1 MRDNRKKSKSLS
13 LRARMMITSSILIAV
28 SMLSVIIFDYINNN
42 SYSEHL
48 LVKEAQKITETI
60 TARTNDWLQN
70 NVTLAEYIAKSMVF
84 NDTKDFGKYMDM
96 LNTFDERPEVIQV
109 LIGFDDGTT
118 YTSKSVTSLPKDW
131 HAQDR
136 PWYKNAM
143 LTDKPVLSNPYED
156 KITNN
161 PCISVS
167 FKITAADGTKG
178 AICIDYNLSVL
189 SSILDK
195 SKDTEL
201 NGFINIIDSDG
212 NIVLGSK
219 AEYTTESFIKILPY
233 YADVAEQLKTSAG
246 APIKVT
252 DDKGNDWIS
261 FSNKTSDFDWY
272 VLYRIPGETFFATQV
287 ANMIKS
293 LIVGAVLTIIAILL
307 SMFTVNQSLH
317 KLVKFQQTMIDASSN
332 NDLTIRIPVETDD
345 ELGKIAESMNQ
356 FISKVQEIVVAVRNA
371 TIEVAS
377 SNNELAATMEELS
390 TTFDS
395 QAEQVENMVNSMGQ
409 VGDVFKS
416 TSMALSENMQSLE
429 STATMSK
436 EETQKLEVVAKDMEE
451 IETDT
456 VTLSN
461 SIDSL
466 TESSSQI
473 GEIINVINDIAD
485 QTNLLAL
492 NAAIEAARAGE
503 AGRGF
508 AVVADEVRKLAERTT
523 KATGEIKEIIGTLQQ
538 ESASAGDAM
547 KHSTNS
553 VKVGAGNIGEVTKEI
568 KKVTTEVD
576 SLYTHMQPVA
586 KSVDE
591 QQATV
596 QTVVDNAQV
605 IAAGIE
611 ESNAAVSEVNK
622 TVSHLQQRTEGL
634 KQLIEQFK
642 A

>member
-1 MRDNRKKSKSLS
+1 MKQGKIISKSLS
-13 LRARMMITSSILIAV
+13 LRARMMITSAVLITAG
-28 SMLSVIIFDYINNN
+28 MLSVIIFDYINN
-42 SYSEHL
+42 SRYSESL
-48 LVKEAQKITETI
+48 LIKEAQKITETI

-96 LNTFDERPEVIQV
+96 LNAFDERPEVIQV
-109 LIGFDDGTT
+109 LIGFDDGTL
-118 YTSKSVTSLPKDW
+118 YTSKSVTSLPDGW
-131 HAQDR
+131 YAPDR

-143 LTDKPVLSNPYED
+143 LTDKPVLSNPYID
-156 KITNN
+156 SITET

-201 NGFINIIDSDG
+201 NGFINIIDSDS

-219 AEYTTESFIKILPY
+219 ANYTTESFIKILPY
-233 YADVAEQLKTSAG
+233 YAGVAEQLKTSAG

-293 LIVGAVLTIIAILL
+293 LIVGAILTIIAIIL
-307 SMFTVNQSLH
+307 SMFTVNRSLH

-356 FISKVQEIVVAVRNA
+356 FIAKVQEIVVAVRNA

-377 SNNELAATMEELS
+377 SNNQLAATMEELS

-395 QAEQVENMVNSMGQ
+395 QAEQVENMVQSMGQ
-409 VGDVFKS
+409 VGDVFKN
-416 TSMALSENMQSLE
+416 TSMALSENMNSLE
-429 STATMSK
+429 STAAMSK
-436 EETQKLEVVAKDMEE
+436 EETQKLEVVAKDMTE

-523 KATGEIKEIIGTLQQ
+523 KATGEIAGIITTLQQ
-538 ESASAGDAM
+538 ESESAGVAM
-547 KHSTNS
+547 KHSSES
-553 VKVGAGNIGEVTKEI
+553 VKIGAGNIGEVTAEI
-568 KKVTTEVD
+568 KKVTVEVND
-576 SLYTHMQPVA
+576 LYTHMRPVA

-591 QQATV
+591 QQETV

-611 ESNAAVSEVNK
+611 ESNAAVSEVNR

>member
-96 LNTFDERPEVIQV
+96 LNIFDERPEVIQV
-109 LIGFDDGTT
+109 LIGFDDGTI

-143 LTDKPVLSNPYED
+143 LTDKPVLSNPYID
-156 KITNN
+156 RITET

-219 AEYTTESFIKILPY
+219 ANYTTESFIKILPY
-233 YADVAEQLKTSAG
+233 YAGVAEQLKTSAG

-293 LIVGAVLTIIAILL
+293 LIVSAILTIIAIIL
-307 SMFTVNQSLH
+307 SMFTVNRSLQ
-317 KLVKFQQTMIDASSN
+317 KLVTFQKMMIDASSN
-332 NDLTIRIPVETDD
+332 NDLTVRIPVETDD

-356 FISKVQEIVVAVRNA
+356 FIAKVQEIVVAVRNA

-377 SNNELAATMEELS
+377 SNNQLAATMEELS

-395 QAEQVENMVNSMGQ
+395 QAEQVENMVHSMGQ
-409 VGDVFKS
+409 VGDVFKN
-416 TSMALSENMQSLE
+416 TSMALSENMNSLE
-429 STATMSK
+429 STASMSK
-436 EETQKLEVVAKDMEE
+436 EETQKLEVVAKDMTE

-523 KATGEIKEIIGTLQQ
+523 KATGEIAGIITTLQQ
-538 ESASAGDAM
+538 ESESAGVAM
-547 KHSTNS
+547 KHSSDS
-553 VKVGAGNIGEVTKEI
+553 VKIGAGNIGEVTAEI
-568 KKVTTEVD
+568 KKVTVEVND
-576 SLYTHMQPVA
+576 LYTHMKPVA

-591 QQATV
+591 QQETV

>member
-96 LNTFDERPEVIQV
+96 LNAFDERPEVIQV
-109 LIGFDDGTT
+109 LIGFDDGTL
-118 YTSKSVTSLPKDW
+118 YTSKSVTSLPDGW
-131 HAQDR
+131 YAPDR

-143 LTDKPVLSNPYED
+143 LTDKPVLSNPYID
-156 KITNN
+156 GITKN

-219 AEYTTESFIKILPY
+219 AEYTTKSFIKILPY

-252 DDKGNDWIS
+252 DQQGKDWIS

-272 VLYRIPGETFFATQV
+272 VLYRIPGETFYATQV

-293 LIVGAVLTIIAILL
+293 LIVGAILTIIAIIL
-307 SMFTVNQSLH
+307 SMFTVNRSLQ
-317 KLVKFQQTMIDASSN
+317 KLVKFQKMMIDASSN
-332 NDLTIRIPVETDD
+332 NDLTVRIPVETDD

-356 FISKVQEIVVAVRNA
+356 FIAKVQEIVVAVRNA

-377 SNNELAATMEELS
+377 SNNQLAATMEELS

-395 QAEQVENMVNSMGQ
+395 QAEQVENMVQSMGQ
-409 VGDVFKS
+409 VGDVFKN
-416 TSMALSENMQSLE
+416 TSMALSENMNSLE
-429 STATMSK
+429 STASMSK
-436 EETQKLEVVAKDMEE
+436 EETQKLEVVAKDMTE

-523 KATGEIKEIIGTLQQ
+523 KATGEIAGIITTLQQ
-538 ESASAGDAM
+538 ESESAGVAM
-547 KHSTNS
+547 KHSSDS
-553 VKVGAGNIGEVTKEI
+553 VKIGAGNIGEVTAEI
-568 KKVTTEVD
+568 KKVTVEVND
-576 SLYTHMQPVA
+576 LYTHMKPVA

-591 QQATV
+591 QQETV

-611 ESNAAVSEVNK
+611 ESNAAVSEVNR

>member
-1 MRDNRKKSKSLS
+1 MRDNGKKSKSLS

-96 LNTFDERPEVIQV
+96 LNAFDERPEVIQV
-109 LIGFDDGTT
+109 LIGFDDGTL
-118 YTSKSVTSLPKDW
+118 YTSKSVTSLPDGW
-131 HAQDR
+131 YAPDR

-143 LTDKPVLSNPYED
+143 LTDKPVLSNPYID
-156 KITNN
+156 RITET

-219 AEYTTESFIKILPY
+219 ANYTTESFIKILPY
-233 YADVAEQLKTSAG
+233 YAGVAEQLKTSAG

-409 VGDVFKS
+409 VGDVFKN

>member
-1 MRDNRKKSKSLS
+1 MKQGKITSKSLS
-13 LRARMMITSSILIAV
+13 LRARMMITSAVLITAG
-28 SMLSVIIFDYINNN
+28 MLSVIIFDYINN
-42 SYSEHL
+42 SRYSESL
-48 LVKEAQKITETI
+48 LIKEAQKITETI

-96 LNTFDERPEVIQV
+96 LNAFDERPEVIQV
-109 LIGFDDGTT
+109 LIGFDDGTL
-118 YTSKSVTSLPKDW
+118 YTSKSVTSLPDGW
-131 HAQDR
+131 YAPDR

-143 LTDKPVLSNPYED
+143 LTDKPVLSNPYID
-156 KITNN
+156 SITET

-201 NGFINIIDSDG
+201 NGFINIIDSDS

-219 AEYTTESFIKILPY
+219 ANYTTESFIKILPY
-233 YADVAEQLKTSAG
+233 YAGVAEQLKTSAG

-293 LIVGAVLTIIAILL
+293 LIVGAILTIIAIIL
-307 SMFTVNQSLH
+307 SMFTVNRSLH

-356 FISKVQEIVVAVRNA
+356 FIAKVQEIVVAVRNA

-377 SNNELAATMEELS
+377 SNNQLAATMEELS

-395 QAEQVENMVNSMGQ
+395 QAEQVENMVQSMGQ
-409 VGDVFKS
+409 VGDVFKN
-416 TSMALSENMQSLE
+416 TSMALSENMNSLE
-429 STATMSK
+429 STAAMSK
-436 EETQKLEVVAKDMEE
+436 EETQKLEVVAKDMTE

-523 KATGEIKEIIGTLQQ
+523 KATGEIAGIITTLQQ
-538 ESASAGDAM
+538 ESESAGVAM
-547 KHSTNS
+547 KHSSES
-553 VKVGAGNIGEVTKEI
+553 VKIGAGNIGEVTAEI
-568 KKVTTEVD
+568 KKVTVEVND
-576 SLYTHMQPVA
+576 LYTHMRPVA

-591 QQATV
+591 QQETV

-611 ESNAAVSEVNK
+611 ESNAAVSEVNR

>member
-96 LNTFDERPEVIQV
+96 LNAFDERPEVIQV
-109 LIGFDDGTT
+109 LIGFDDGTL
-118 YTSKSVTSLPKDW
+118 YTSKSVTSLPDGW
-131 HAQDR
+131 YAPDR

-143 LTDKPVLSNPYED
+143 LTDKPVLSNPYID
-156 KITNN
+156 RITET

-219 AEYTTESFIKILPY
+219 AEYTTEGFIKILPY

-252 DDKGNDWIS
+252 DQQGKDWIS

-293 LIVGAVLTIIAILL
+293 LIVGAILTIIAIIL
-307 SMFTVNQSLH
+307 SMFTVNRSLQ
-317 KLVKFQQTMIDASSN
+317 KLVKFQKMMIDASSN
-332 NDLTIRIPVETDD
+332 NDLTVRIPVETDD

-356 FISKVQEIVVAVRNA
+356 FIAKVQEIVVAVRNA

-377 SNNELAATMEELS
+377 SNNQLAATMEELS

-395 QAEQVENMVNSMGQ
+395 QAEQVENMVQSMGQ
-409 VGDVFKS
+409 VGDVFKN
-416 TSMALSENMQSLE
+416 TSMALSENMNSLE
-429 STATMSK
+429 STASMSK
-436 EETQKLEVVAKDMEE
+436 EETQKLEVVAKDMTE

-523 KATGEIKEIIGTLQQ
+523 KATGEIAGIITTLQQ
-538 ESASAGDAM
+538 ESESAGVAM
-547 KHSTNS
+547 KHSSDS
-553 VKVGAGNIGEVTKEI
+553 VKIGAGNIGEVTAEI
-568 KKVTTEVD
+568 KKVTVEVND
-576 SLYTHMQPVA
+576 LYTHMKPVA

-591 QQATV
+591 QQETV

>member
-1 MRDNRKKSKSLS
+1 
-13 LRARMMITSSILIAV
+13 
-28 SMLSVIIFDYINNN
+28 
-42 SYSEHL
+42 
-48 LVKEAQKITETI
+48 
-60 TARTNDWLQN
+60 
-70 NVTLAEYIAKSMVF
+70 
-84 NDTKDFGKYMDM
+84 
-96 LNTFDERPEVIQV
+96 
-109 LIGFDDGTT
+109 
-118 YTSKSVTSLPKDW
+118 
-131 HAQDR
+131 
-136 PWYKNAM
+136 M
-143 LTDKPVLSNPYED
+143 LTDKPVLSNPYID
-156 KITNN
+156 GITKN

-219 AEYTTESFIKILPY
+219 AEYTTKSFIKILPY
-233 YADVAEQLKTSAG
+233 YAGVAEQLKTSAG

-293 LIVGAVLTIIAILL
+293 LIVSAILTIIAIIL
-307 SMFTVNQSLH
+307 SMFTVNRSLQ
-317 KLVKFQQTMIDASSN
+317 KLVTFQKMMIDASSN
-332 NDLTIRIPVETDD
+332 NDLTVRIPVETDD

-356 FISKVQEIVVAVRNA
+356 FIAKVQEIVVAVRNA

-377 SNNELAATMEELS
+377 SNNQLAATMEELS

-395 QAEQVENMVNSMGQ
+395 QAEQVENMVQSMGQ
-409 VGDVFKS
+409 VGDVFKN
-416 TSMALSENMQSLE
+416 TSMALSENMNSLE
-429 STATMSK
+429 STASMSK
-436 EETQKLEVVAKDMEE
+436 EETQKLEVVAKDMTE

-503 AGRGF
+503 HGRGF
-508 AVVADEVRKLAERTT
+508 AVVADEVRKLAERTGDT
-523 KATGEIKEIIGTLQQ
+523 TAQITNMITEIQKEIEITVSAMEQTL
-538 ESASAGDAM
+538 
-547 KHSTNS
+547 
-553 VKVGAGNIGEVTKEI
+553 
-568 KKVTTEVD
+568 
-576 SLYTHMQPVA
+576 P
-586 KSVDE
+586 
-591 QQATV
+591 
-596 QTVVDNAQV
+596 QV
-605 IAAGIE
+605 EKGLELAGITSEILNEIQKQAQGSLAMAQDVSTSSTEQEQGIHTIETYLAEMADMSSNTQNMMQENVREVEKLETISIQLKE
-611 ESNAAVSEVNK
+611 EASF
-622 TVSHLQQRTEGL
+622 
-634 KQLIEQFK
+634 FK
-642 A
+642 L

>member
-1 MRDNRKKSKSLS
+1 
-13 LRARMMITSSILIAV
+13 
-28 SMLSVIIFDYINNN
+28 
-42 SYSEHL
+42 
-48 LVKEAQKITETI
+48 
-60 TARTNDWLQN
+60 
-70 NVTLAEYIAKSMVF
+70 MVF

-96 LNTFDERPEVIQV
+96 LNAFDERPEVIQV
-109 LIGFDDGTT
+109 LIGF
-118 YTSKSVTSLPKDW
+118 
-131 HAQDR
+131 
-136 PWYKNAM
+136 
-143 LTDKPVLSNPYED
+143 
-156 KITNN
+156 
-161 PCISVS
+161 
-167 FKITAADGTKG
+167 ADGTKG

-219 AEYTTESFIKILPY
+219 ANYTTESFIKILPY
-233 YADVAEQLKTSAG
+233 YAGVAEQLKTSAG

-409 VGDVFKS
+409 VGGVFKS

-461 SIDSL
+461 SI
-466 TESSSQI
+466 
-473 GEIINVINDIAD
+473 
-485 QTNLLAL
+485 
-492 NAAIEAARAGE
+492 
-503 AGRGF
+503 
-508 AVVADEVRKLAERTT
+508 
-523 KATGEIKEIIGTLQQ
+523 
-538 ESASAGDAM
+538 
-547 KHSTNS
+547 
-553 VKVGAGNIGEVTKEI
+553 
-568 KKVTTEVD
+568 D